1 MKDKYGFMKF
11 VSDISACELGDE
23 EKLISC
29 CVQRSKQEK
38 LGLVDRSHFT
48 AEDNEAQREQWCGQ
62 DRRARILV
70 NIAALTQ
77 NGQQN

>member
-29 CVQRSKQEK
+29 CV
-38 LGLVDRSHFT
+38 
-48 AEDNEAQREQWCGQ
+48 
-62 DRRARILV
+62 
-70 NIAALTQ
+70 
-77 NGQQN
+77 